1 MSMEIQLRPMLIHRG
16 YPADA
21 SKPEVLTILS
31 PVIVELE
38 RIAPCG
44 TSPWY
49 QVRHARMVLGI
60 AASRLHTQ
68 RCCTQLSLLC
78 TRSIQGTSSRPP
90 AAAHPGLNPLKP
102 RIDHERDRGIINIGS
117 LLHPDPRNREGKL
130 SMWPEVR

>member
-1 MSMEIQLRPMLIHRG
+1 MMRFSNQQQHRFYCGDLASGTRWASSEPAISIEIQLRPMLIHRG

-38 RIAPCG
+38 WIAPCG
-44 TSPWY
+44 TSPWC
-49 QVRHARMVLGI
+49 QVRGTRMVLGI

-78 TRSIQGTSSRPP
+78 TRSIQGTS
-90 AAAHPGLNPLKP
+90 
-102 RIDHERDRGIINIGS
+102 
-117 LLHPDPRNREGKL
+117 
-130 SMWPEVR
+130 